1 MSAKIWLS
9 QPPQPETAPVFLEI
23 SARSVK
29 LLLANDLILAAV
41 VPLQWQMMSWSV
53 SVCSLYIGLSL
64 V

>member
-41 VPLQWQMMSWSV
+41 VPLQWQMMS
-53 SVCSLYIGLSL
+53 
-64 V
+64 